1 MAVTTKGKALMD
13 THMSRQSMQRAVDAV
28 TKDYKTFSFVVPG
41 GLEASKRKGAIDIV
55 SAIKKTIET
64 IRGWYDD
71 VPRTPVVIEKVE
83 IVFVVRD
90 SSTIFNYGEHSARY
104 EQIKKDLREYLGDAV
119 RLNPSLSHE
128 KSYDF
133 NVLVEGNFCEKEFW
147 Q

>member
-64 IRGWYDD
+64 IR
-71 VPRTPVVIEKVE
+71 TPNKKIEKVE

-104 EQIKKDLREYLGDAV
+104 EQIKQELREYLGDAV
-119 RLNPSLSHE
+119 RLNPSLTHE

-133 NVLVEGNFCEKEFW
+133 NVLVEGNFSEKEFW